1 MSIQTQ
7 VTTICK
13 LCDKAMDNALSIKQ
27 RSEELEALTNDYP
40 PRSDYLWI
48 KGNMQNSPTLWCRMT
63 YYVDNN
69 FTTYV
74 DIHTVK
80 KNKYYKFE
88 TSCHASEG
96 LEGISSIS
104 EILNLERE
112 LRNGNFI
119 FDIDQI
125 RRLCDI
131 IAKPLIPST
140 YFAAI
145 NEVTKIIQIDKIFK

>member
-1 MSIQTQ
+1 MSIQSQ
-7 VTTICK
+7 VTSICK

-27 RSEELEALTNDYP
+27 RSKELEELTNDYH

-48 KGNMQNSPTLWCRMT
+48 KGNMQNSPTLWYRMT
-63 YYVDNN
+63 YNVDN

-80 KNKYYKFE
+80 KNKNYKFE

-96 LEGISSIS
+96 LEGISYIS

-119 FDIDQI
+119 FDINQI

-140 YFAAI
+140 YFAAL